1 MNRVST
7 HSYGFRF
14 GKRAHQAVRAVE
26 TASRQGYAY
35 AVDCDLKSFF
45 DTVNHDRLMRLLANV
60 MLDPLDQELEKRGLR
75 FARYADDL
83 HPRHGETGDGSD
95 QPGGRV
101 KAGTRDE
108 GRAISGGG
116 DRTSNVQRSTSNA
129 QLGAI
134 VGSWRLKVESWAFGG
149 EESVTA
155 RAERRGTSNAQ
166 RPT

>member
-101 KAGTRDE
+101 KGVTRGEGQWRSRGSVARIGAAGSRRLDN
-108 GRAISGGG
+108 GGG
-116 DRTSNVQRSTSNA
+116 TALTLYSEGLGGRFGGNLGLDPG
-129 QLGAI
+129 LGA
-134 VGSWRLKVESWAFGG
+134 GL
-149 EESVTA
+149 
-155 RAERRGTSNAQ
+155 
-166 RPT
+166 